1 MSWFLPYTEPLSKS
15 GESSRHS
22 RKFLFD
28 HQLAI
33 KSNKQRLQWQQMT
46 KDIDFTEFI
55 IQEIRETNRNSNNN
69 KEKKQN
75 TVVGVEGIL
84 FSELP
89 HYII

>member
-1 MSWFLPYTEPLSKS
+1 
-15 GESSRHS
+15 
-22 RKFLFD
+22 
-28 HQLAI
+28 
-33 KSNKQRLQWQQMT
+33 MT

-69 KEKKQN
+69 KEQKQN

-84 FSELP
+84 FSELL